1 MMKANFGKNSELY
14 TLENKNGMKIAVSD
28 FGATLVKILVAD
40 KEGKERDVVLGYD
53 DAEGYDKGDKFFGAI
68 VGRIANRI
76 GGASFELNG
85 KRYDLVK
92 NDNDNNLHSGI
103 DFYNKRVWEVKE
115 AAEDH
120 VTFALNSPHMD
131 QGYPGNFKIEVTY
144 TLTDDNEIKIH
155 YNGTTDQDTIVN
167 MTNHSYFNLNG
178 EDSGSVLS
186 QKVWLDADAFTR
198 ANNFSIPTGEILPVE
213 GTPMDFR
220 VEKTLGRDIDNDYE
234 ALNFGHGYDHN
245 WVLNGSGYRK
255 VGTLTSDESGIK
267 MEIFT
272 DRPGVQIYTG
282 NFIEDAVGKSGHV
295 YADRSAVCFET
306 QLFPDAVNK
315 EMFESPVLKA
325 GEVYESTTT
334 YRFTR
339 A

>member
-1 MMKANFGKNSELY
+1 MKTNFGKNSELY

-40 KEGKERDVVLGYD
+40 KDGKVRDVVLGYD

-92 NDNDNNLHSGI
+92 NDNDNNLHSGL

-115 AAEDH
+115 ADDCH
-120 VTFALNSPHMD
+120 VTFALESPHMD

-155 YNGTTDQDTIVN
+155 YHGTTDQDTIVN

-178 EDSGSVLS
+178 EESGSVLS

-198 ANNFSIPTGEILPVE
+198 ADNFSIPTGEILPVE

-220 VEKTLGRDIDNDYE
+220 EEKTLGRDIDQDYE

-245 WVLNGSGYRK
+245 WVLNGTGYRK

-282 NFIEDAVGKSGHV
+282 NFIEDAVGKGGHV

-315 EMFESPVLKA
+315 EMFASPVLKA

-334 YRFTR
+334 YRFGR